1 MDWSPLPTPPPSA
14 PDAQEEQTCGAG
26 GLWQTYYGEEA
37 SLYSIAEDSREDNVS
52 VLSSGGAL
60 AAKDALQ
67 SSWFLGSFPPS
78 SQDTPPT
85 AAAAA
90 ASSRGAMM
98 HSTTTSSLPSAMGV
112 ELSIT
117 EDGKSFDDHRDDDE
131 LFYYYHPGRRRLWK
145 RIGGIG
151 LCCLL
156 FCGIA
161 VGTTLVATRGRRNQ
175 RSSSSHVSQTSASAA
190 AAAGDN
196 TLENDEEQ
204 QQQFSALAENQVFNA
219 LSACPGSSSARLFDP
234 STYEGQVFTELVR
247 QVSAGAT
254 SDPTT
259 GSILLDEMHSSTS
272 YLQERFAL
280 EVLFYSTMGSDGRWE
295 RHDGW
300 MNGGDPCDDWMG
312 VECAVPRSRTSTCAV
327 TGLYLGTLL
336 LLAILVVFVLLWISF
351 AKCCWCE
358 CTHSHTYPLVLHRQ
372 QWIEWRITF
381 GPVLFTLCATHGNGQ
396 QRHWWSGVDVLGTN
410 VLVGIDSIRK
420 QPVRNRSNYGCDIG
434 GHPRGSGNRIH
445 PVMSLLLMFD
455 SNLLGCLYCTCQ
467 PSDRQPRLRLSCETV
482 AKAPANY

>member
-78 SQDTPPT
+78 SQDTPPA

-90 ASSRGAMM
+90 ASSRGAMLQ
-98 HSTTTSSLPSAMGV
+98 STTTSSLPSAMGV

-336 LLAILVVFVLLWISF
+336 LLAILVVFVLLWLSF
-351 AKCCWCE
+351 ANVAGVSALTLTHTLLFCTDNNGLSGELPSALCCLPCVQHME
-358 CTHSHTYPLVLHRQ
+358 MANNA
-372 QWIEWRITF
+372 IG
-381 GPVLFTLCATHGNGQ
+381 GPVLTCLAQMSSLESIQFENNQFGTDPTTAATSVVTLEA
-396 QRHWWSGVDVLGTN
+396 RA
-410 VLVGIDSIRK
+410 
-420 QPVRNRSNYGCDIG
+420 IG
-434 GHPRGSGNRIH
+434 STP
-445 PVMSLLLMFD
+445 
-455 SNLLGCLYCTCQ
+455 
-467 PSDRQPRLRLSCETV
+467 
-482 AKAPANY
+482 